1 MPRTTSVVKGKHGPG
16 VARERARIR
25 RLVNALPDQEL
36 SAAGRYLEYLR
47 DMGDPLLRALRNAPF
62 DDEPTTPEE
71 EEAVAEARAQ
81 YGGGEGRP
89 WEEVREELGV

>member
-1 MPRTTSVVKGKHGPG
+1 MGLLSR
-16 VARERARIR
+16 ARRIR
-25 RLVNALPDQEL
+25 RLVNELPDEEL

-47 DMGDPLLRALRNAPF
+47 DMGDPLDRALRNAPF

-71 EEAVAEARAQ
+71 AAAVAEARAQ
-81 YGGGEGRP
+81 YRRGEGRP